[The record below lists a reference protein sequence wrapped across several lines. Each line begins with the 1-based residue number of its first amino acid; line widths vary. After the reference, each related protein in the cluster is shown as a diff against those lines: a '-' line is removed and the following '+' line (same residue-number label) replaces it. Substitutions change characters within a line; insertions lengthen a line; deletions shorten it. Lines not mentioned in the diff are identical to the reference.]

1 MGYYIDMDKIYLDN
15 GATSFPK
22 PKEVIDAVYEYM
34 TSIGVNINRGGY
46 QAAYDVAGTVLE
58 TREQIQKMFN
68 AVDCRNV
75 VFTKN
80 ITESLNV
87 VLKGF
92 LKPGDHILTSSIE
105 HNAVMRPL
113 VQLAKTGVEF
123 DRIPA
128 NERGEMDI
136 DAIQGLIKPN
146 TVAIV
151 TTHASNVFGTI
162 NPIKEI
168 GRIAHENGLKF
179 IVDTAQT
186 AGVLP
191 IDMQEMHID
200 ALCFTGHK
208 SLLGPQGIGG
218 FILDENMVTKIEPI
232 ISGGTGSISHSE
244 ETPTFMPDRFEAGTM
259 NLPGILGLHAGLSWL
274 EERGLEN
281 VVDHELSLTQK
292 FLDGIKPLEDAGR
305 IKIFG
310 MPGIEGRVGVVSIQ
324 TLNIDPADAAFRL
337 DFEHGIMTRVGLHCA
352 PYAHQVL
359 GTYPT
364 GTIRF
369 SFGNFNTEEDVQAAI
384 EALNEIA

>member
-1 MGYYIDMDKIYLDN
+1 MDKIYLDN

-22 PKEVIDAVYEYM
+22 PKEVVDAVYEYM
-34 TSIGVNINRGGY
+34 TSCGVNINRGGY

-58 TREQIQKMFN
+58 TREQLQKMFN

-92 LKPGDHILTSSIE
+92 LQPGDHVITSSLE

-113 VQLAKTGVEF
+113 TQLSKTGVEF

-128 NERGEMDI
+128 KEYGEMDV
-136 DAIQGLIKPN
+136 DAIEGLIRPN

-151 TTHASNVFGTI
+151 VSHASNVFGTI
-162 NPIKEI
+162 NPIKAI
-168 GRIAHENGLKF
+168 GEIAHQHGLKF
-179 IVDTAQT
+179 IVDSAQT
-186 AGVLP
+186 AGILP

-208 SLLGPQGIGG
+208 GLLGPQGIGG
-218 FILDENMVTKIEPI
+218 FILDQDMVTRIEPI

-274 EERGLEN
+274 EKRGLEN
-281 VVDHELSLTQK
+281 VRKHELDLTQS
-292 FLDGIKPLEDAGR
+292 FLDGIKPLVHEGK
-305 IKIFG
+305 IKVFG

-324 TLNIDPADAAFRL
+324 TCNIDPADAAFKL
-337 DFEHGIMTRVGLHCA
+337 DFEYGIMTRVGLHCA
-352 PYAHQVL
+352 PYTHQVF

-369 SFGNFNTEEDVQAAI
+369 SFGNFNTEDDVHAAVK
-384 EALNEIA
+384 ALSEIA

>member
-1 MGYYIDMDKIYLDN
+1 MSRIYLDN

-22 PKEVIDAVYEYM
+22 PKEVVDAVYEYM
-34 TSIGVNINRGGY
+34 TSCGVNINRGGY

-58 TREQIQKMFN
+58 TREQLQRMFN

-113 VQLAKTGVEF
+113 VQLEKTGVEF

-128 NERGEMDI
+128 NERGEMDVA
-136 DAIQGLIKPN
+136 AIEGLIKPN

-168 GRIAHENGLKF
+168 GEIAHQHGLKF

-191 IDMQEMHID
+191 IDMQEMNID

-218 FILDENMVTKIEPI
+218 FILDQDMVTKIEPI

-281 VVDHELSLTQK
+281 VLSHELGLTQK
-292 FLDGIKPLEDAGR
+292 FMDGIKPLVDEGR
-305 IKIFG
+305 IKVYG

-324 TLNIDPADAAFRL
+324 TVNIDPADAAFKL
-337 DFEHGIMTRVGLHCA
+337 DLQHGIMTRVGMHCA
-352 PYAHQVL
+352 PYAHQIF

-369 SFGNFNTEEDVQAAI
+369 SFGIFNTEEDVDAAVQ
-384 EALNEIA
+384 ALNEIV